1 MRSCQNCETGKPKL
15 FQKICE
21 ACKDDIKYGMDD
33 KVCTRC
39 KKVFGQTG
47 HNQGYHPYCTDCSK
61 IIKDRHIR
69 SRERRAEFSKI
80 NIDQKVALDNIKK
93 LKELLGFPNLSQKNI
108 DNLNIRLDGYIVE
121 YFNLEVKLAE
131 LRAET
136 EKESEEDKNAVKQPN
151 S

>member
-39 KKVFGQTG
+39 KVVFGKIG
-47 HNQGYHPYCTDCSK
+47 HNQGYKPYCSDCSK
-61 IIKDRHIR
+61 ILTDRRIR
-69 SRERRAEFSKI
+69 AWERRKEEEIIAYK
-80 NIDQKVALDNIKK
+80 QKDALSNIK
-93 LKELLGFPNLSQKNI
+93 LIQELLATDGLTIRNNE
-108 DNLNIRLDGYIVE
+108 NLNSRLDGYIVE
-121 YFNLEVKLAE
+121 YFNLEVKKAE
-131 LRAET
+131 LRDEV
-136 EKESEEDKNAVKQPN
+136 EKESEEDKNAVKQSN